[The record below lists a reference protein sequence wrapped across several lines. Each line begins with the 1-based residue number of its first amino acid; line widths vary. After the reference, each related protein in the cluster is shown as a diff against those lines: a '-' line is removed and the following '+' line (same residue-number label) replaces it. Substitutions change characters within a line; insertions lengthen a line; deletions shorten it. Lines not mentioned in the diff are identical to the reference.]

1 MAYNETA
8 LYCDSVAYTA
18 VAQWAATHAYTVGNI
33 VRQLVAPSLNNER
46 TFICIVAGTSQGSE
60 PTWVLTRGAATNETT
75 VHWMEC
81 SGLPALNGDKTN
93 TNKWAANAGN
103 IALGAVIQNVA
114 GTIVLICTTAGT
126 GGTGAEPSWNTTAGA
141 TTADGSVTWTCIG
154 TSFANW
160 ASPAMRLTFLLNS
173 NTTWLLNAGMT
184 IYVGDDHNESTT
196 NGAFGSGFSN
206 SIVCIDHTVSLPAG
220 SGNLKITAA
229 VTATSGSISF
239 HNAGDTSNYV
249 YGVQFVNSA
258 TNNNITIG
266 NASGQRMRFEHCVF
280 SLTGS
285 GSGFIIPG
293 NNVSAIVEFKDCT
306 FSISLVGKT
315 IALEGA
321 VAKLENCTFT
331 APTITSGNQLITMT
345 GVPQIGN
352 TIFEGCDFSGI
363 TFNSGSGLVGGSV
376 PYGYT
381 LFKDCLFP
389 SSLPAIYRGGDA
401 AINYPAATIDINR
414 CDIGGTAIRN
424 ERHTPVGTEVTSTGV
439 VRTGG
444 ASDGATPISHQLT
457 TFVNTGNSA
466 YSIDNRVN
474 IFNAMPLTIWN
485 SVTGSNR
492 NIILRGIANDSRVP
506 NNDEVWFDVEYLGSS
521 SSPKGSYARGSKA
534 NVLAA
539 GSALTVD
546 TSAWDS
552 AATARANT
560 TAYTVGQVIKTAS
573 NAGRVFF
580 CTTAG
585 TSAGSEPGGYASAV
599 DGGSV
604 TDGTAT
610 FRAGC
615 RFSQT
620 LTLSAPQPQQAGYLY
635 AYPKIGRPSMTYY
648 LDPMPVLS

>member
-1 MAYNETA
+1 LAYAETA

-18 VAQWAATHAYTVGNI
+18 VPQWAATHAYSVGNI
-33 VRQLVAPSLNNER
+33 VRQLGAPSLNNER
-46 TFICIVAGTSQGSE
+46 TFICIVAGTSQASE
-60 PTWVLTRGAATNETT
+60 PTWNLGRGAATNETT

-81 SGLPALNGDKTN
+81 SGLPALNGDKAN

-126 GGTGAEPSWNTTAGA
+126 GGTGAEPSWNTTVGA
-141 TTADGSVTWTCIG
+141 TTTDSSVTWTCIG

-160 ASPAMRLTFLLNS
+160 ASPAMRLTFLLNNNQS
-173 NTTWLLNAGMT
+173 WLLNAGMT
-184 IYVGDDHNESTT
+184 IYVGDNHNESTT

-206 SIVCIDHTVSLPAG
+206 SIICIDHTVSLPAG
-220 SGNLKITAA
+220 SGNLKTTAT
-229 VTATSGSISF
+229 VTATSGSITF
-239 HNAGDTSNYV
+239 HNAPVSSYV

-258 TNNNITIG
+258 SGGNIAIG
-266 NASGQRMRFEHCVF
+266 NSSAQRMRFEQCVF

-285 GSGFIIPG
+285 GSGFISPG
-293 NNVSAIVEFKDCT
+293 NNVNSIFEFKDCT
-306 FSISLVGKT
+306 FSISLVGQI

-321 VAKLENCTFT
+321 IAKIENCTFT
-331 APTITSGNQLITMT
+331 APTITSGNQLI
-345 GVPQIGN
+345 GALGSLQLGN

-389 SSLPAIYRGGDA
+389 SSLPTIYRGGDA
-401 AINYPAATIDINR
+401 TMNYPASMIDINR

-457 TFVNTGNSA
+457 TFINTNNSA

-474 IFNAMPLTIWN
+474 IFNAMPLAIWN
-485 SVTGSNR
+485 SLTGANR
-492 NIILRGIANDSRVP
+492 NVTVYGIANDSRVP
-506 NNDEVWFDVEYLGSS
+506 NNDEAWLDIEYLGSAT
-521 SSPKGSYARGSKA
+521 SPKGSFARGGKA

-539 GSALTVD
+539 GSALTAD

-573 NAGRVFF
+573 NAGRIFF
-580 CTTAG
+580 CITAG
-585 TSAGSEPGGYASAV
+585 TSAGSEPGGFATAV

-635 AYPKIGRPSMTYY
+635 AYPRIGRPSMIYY
-648 LDPMPVLS
+648 LDPLPVLS